1 MSMGSEFL
9 ADHAYEIDHG
19 LPIKEIS
26 IPAKQRK
33 PARVKTEREVKNMGI
48 SVLILGV
55 SGTGKSA
62 SMRNFGKDEIA
73 LVNVAGKPLPFK
85 GKFTETLNSDDY
97 DEIEDFIRDTKKTSI
112 VIDDAQ
118 YLMGNEFM
126 RRVTERGYDK
136 FSEMA
141 QNFFNLL
148 HFINTLKEEKIVY
161 LLGHIERD
169 QDGNEKFKT
178 MGKLIDQCINVEG
191 TCTIVLK
198 TSVSDGK
205 YNFLTQNSGKDTVK
219 SPIGMFPSFA
229 IENDLKYVDEKIRN
243 YYEFD
248 GAVSDEAMAMQDK
261 AAASDVTPEQAT
273 GKRKRSRKKAD
284 DDQTPPVKVEDP
296 ENDELP
302 EFMNIPEGVDE
313 EVPFDE
319 FAGAMN
325 PPEKRASRR
334 KRGKAEVADVDTGTG
349 AIVGGSAED
358 AEDDAPM
365 TGAKA
370 AFEKAKAKLA
380 AQQAEQEETADEEA
394 PATRRTRRRR

>member
-1 MSMGSEFL
+1 
-9 ADHAYEIDHG
+9 
-19 LPIKEIS
+19 
-26 IPAKQRK
+26 
-33 PARVKTEREVKNMGI
+33 MGI

-85 GKFTETLNSDDY
+85 GRFTETLNSDDY

-148 HFINTLKEEKIVY
+148 HFINTLKEDKIVY

-229 IENDLKYVDEKIRN
+229 IENDLKYVDEKIKN

-248 GAVSDEAMAMQDK
+248 GAVSDEVMAMQDK

-296 ENDELP
+296 EDDELP

-358 AEDDAPM
+358 AEDDTPM